1 MTTGTVRW
9 INQAKGFGY
18 ITPDSGGHDVFALL
32 PRKNAGGALNL
43 LRQNQR
49 VSFDVTATANG
60 AQALNV
66 KPIG

>member
-1 MTTGTVRW
+1 
-9 INQAKGFGY
+9 
-18 ITPDSGGHDVFALL
+18 VFALL

-66 KPIG
+66 KPIA